1 MPPITTEPQRPII
14 GDFARLIKEK
24 ATKGS
29 KPEKTV
35 INFRDEKRNGYER
48 DIMQV
53 PLSLLRYR
61 KENGRIASDVLNYEK
76 GNGVL
81 HEQDEKAQEILGKF
95 LEEKDAEPTDNL
107 MKSIEH
113 TGQTE
118 PAIITC
124 DGFLINGNRRK
135 MALGKLKKMAPGRP
149 DYGSMKVVILPGPG
163 ESGGPP
169 TLLEIEQ
176 LENRYQLQSDGK
188 AEYFSFDQ
196 ALSIVRKMRL
206 GFSLKAQLQDDP
218 RYVRATD
225 KELNQAVEA
234 LEQEYLRPLG
244 CVDRYLTLFEREGLY
259 GTVAASRGDREGR
272 WQAFK
277 DYSHTYHNYFK
288 DPHWMME
295 KGVDDGDVGGLE
307 DAAFKIIKLRDL
319 RGLKKLHQVMRDLRK
334 MCSYQDSRKELLK
347 ISDDVDTTVPEK
359 ERRDP
364 QGKPLSLE
372 KIDEKWAQV
381 NQQTILHHLKKAIDH
396 QERNQ
401 DKETPLSLLK
411 VALQKLNHESMV
423 VSSIAV
429 GDYPEARKLASS
441 IQSRANEIEKE
452 IFQAGKD
459 FDSLG
464 RKK

>member
-1 MPPITTEPQRPII
+1 MPPITTEAQRVII
-14 GDFARLIKEK
+14 DDFARLIKEK

-35 INFRDEKRNGYER
+35 INFRDEKRNGFER
-48 DIMQV
+48 DIVQV

-61 KENGRIASDVLNYEK
+61 KENGRIASDVLNHERS
-76 GNGVL
+76 NGVL
-81 HEQDEKAQEILGKF
+81 HEQDDKAQEILGKF
-95 LEEKDAEPTDNL
+95 LEEKDAEPTDAL

-113 TGQTE
+113 TGQNE

-135 MALGKLKKMAPGRP
+135 MALEKLKAMQPGRSE
-149 DYGSMKVVILPGPG
+149 YGSMKVVILPGRG
-163 ESGGPP
+163 EAGGPP

-196 ALSIVRKMRL
+196 ALSIARKMRL

-218 RYVRATD
+218 RYVRAGE

-234 LEQEYLRPLG
+234 LQQEYLRPLE
-244 CVDRYLTLFEREGLY
+244 CVDRYLALFGREGLY

-295 KGVDDGDVGGLE
+295 KGVDDADVGGLE
-307 DAAFKIIKLRDL
+307 DAVFKIIKLRDL
-319 RGLKKLHQVMRDLRK
+319 RGLKKLHQVMRDLRR
-334 MCSYQDSRKELLK
+334 MCSYQESRKEILK
-347 ISDDVDTTVPEK
+347 ISDDVEADLPEK

-364 QGKPLSLE
+364 QGNPLTLD
-372 KIDEKWAQV
+372 KLDEKWAQRH
-381 NQQTILHHLKKAIDH
+381 QQTILHHLKKAIEH

-401 DKETPLSLLK
+401 DKETPISLLK
-411 VALQKLNHESMV
+411 AALQKLNHESMT
-423 VSSIAV
+423 VSSMAV
-429 GDYPEARKLASS
+429 GDYPEARKLAAG
-441 IQSRANEIEKE
+441 IQTRANEIEKE
-452 IFQAGKD
+452 IFHAGKE